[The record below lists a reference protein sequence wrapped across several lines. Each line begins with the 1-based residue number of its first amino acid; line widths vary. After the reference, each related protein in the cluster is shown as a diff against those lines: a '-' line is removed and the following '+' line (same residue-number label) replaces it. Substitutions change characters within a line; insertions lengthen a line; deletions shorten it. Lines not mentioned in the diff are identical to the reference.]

1 MCTFV
6 NLSEHSFA
14 LYNKIKSLISL
25 TYIEVMLINPI
36 IIK

>member
-25 TYIEVMLINPI
+25 TWYEE
-36 IIK
+36 